1 MLSFN
6 GNFLIK
12 LIFLV
17 FLFSKF
23 SFQLDIVN
31 VYSQQLIVPQLR
43 QMLAENLSFMKF
55 RNFLVFN
62 DEILTLWVF
71 KK

>member
-62 DEILTLWVF
+62 DEIFTLLVF